1 MSKKR
6 GLVLIVFGFVLALAF
21 LVSAI
26 PQTFNINGKLTD
38 SNGVALAGDYNF
50 NFSIYNNATGGTYL
64 WNSGV
69 LSVTTD
75 SNGIYHVEVFENY
88 FEHPK
93 VLTTLQEGLFDVIL
107 NNVNLNF
114 SEQYFLGI
122 RVGTDSEM

>member
-38 SNGVALAGDYNF
+38 SNGVALSGDYNF

-93 VLTTLQEGLFDVIL
+93 VLTTLQEGLFDLI
-107 NNVNLNF
+107 
-114 SEQYFLGI
+114 SGQCRASGY
-122 RVGTDSEM
+122 